1 MENSELWR
9 IFAARSCKIH
19 KIMAKKEI
27 NKENI
32 FVKMLE
38 IKRAIRKCIQN
49 GGNLKQVE
57 EEYGIKFAKP
67 L

>member
-1 MENSELWR
+1 
-9 IFAARSCKIH
+9 
-19 KIMAKKEI
+19 MAKKEI